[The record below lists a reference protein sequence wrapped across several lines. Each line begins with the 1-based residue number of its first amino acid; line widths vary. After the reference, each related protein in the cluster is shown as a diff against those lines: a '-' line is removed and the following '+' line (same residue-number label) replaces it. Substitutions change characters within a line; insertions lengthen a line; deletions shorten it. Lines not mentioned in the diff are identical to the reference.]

1 MRILKARMTTDV
13 EAAVDAVI
21 ERVGSKIVLGLPLG
35 LGKPLRFANA
45 LYHRA
50 RNDPALSLHIVTGL
64 SLQVPT
70 GSSSLERRFLG
81 PFTQRLYGD
90 IPDLAYARDAAAG
103 KLPGNVTVSEFFFQA
118 GNFLNQEQQ
127 QRHYVCSNYTH
138 AVRDLMAQGIN
149 VLAQMVAPDLHSETG
164 APETLSLSCNPD
176 LTLDLVPLLREREK
190 QGSPVAILAETNRA
204 LPYMGNDAALA
215 AETFDVILDHP
226 DSEYPL
232 FSVPQTAISPQ
243 DHLIGFYASTL
254 LRDGGTLQVGIGSL
268 GTALVYST
276 ILRHQQNAK
285 WRRVHDD
292 LEIGERFPVAAA
304 CGGTGPFSAGLY
316 GCSEMMMEGFI
327 DLMEAGVLTRSVDEN
342 IVMHGGFFLGSQAFY
357 ERLRN
362 MPVDQRG
369 RICMT
374 SVNFINDLFDH
385 RFGKQSLKVAQ
396 RVHGR
401 FINSAMMQTLNG
413 MTVSDGLD
421 DGRVISG
428 VGGQYNFV
436 AMAHELPDARSIIT
450 LRSTRE
456 QHGKLHSNI
465 VFNYPHCTIPRHLR
479 DIVVTEYGIADL
491 RGQVDEEVYVRLI
504 SVADSQF
511 QQELL
516 TQAQEAGKVAA
527 DWVIPAQWR
536 NNTAEAI
543 SRFSDNRDNKD
554 LFPVFP
560 FGHDFTDEEL
570 LLAKALKLLKAKT
583 GTPAGK
589 AVTLLGALGTA
600 GRASHHRQLLARME
614 LDAPGS
620 LGERLEQWLMVY
632 ALEKTAPTQ

>member
-1 MRILKARMTTDV
+1 M
-13 EAAVDAVI
+13 DAVI
-21 ERVGSKIVLGLPLG
+21 ERVGRKIVLGLPLG

-45 LYHRA
+45 IYHRA

-70 GSSSLERRFLG
+70 GSSSLERRFLE

-90 IPDLAYARDAAAG
+90 IPDLAYARDAATG

-149 VLAQMVAPDLHSETG
+149 VLAQMVAPDSSPEADAAETF
-164 APETLSLSCNPD
+164 SLSCNPD
-176 LTLDLVPLLREREK
+176 LTLDLVPLLREREA
-190 QGSPVAILAETNRA
+190 QGSPVAMLAETNRA

-232 FSVPQTAISPQ
+232 FSVPQTAISQQ
-243 DHLIGFYASTL
+243 DHLIGFYASSL

-276 ILRHQQNAK
+276 ILRHQQNAQ

-292 LEIGERFPVAAA
+292 LEIGERFPVAAE
-304 CGGTGPFSAGLY
+304 CGGTEPFSAGLY

-327 DLMEAGVLTRSVDEN
+327 DLMDAGVLTRSVDES

-357 ERLRN
+357 DRLHA
-362 MPVDQRG
+362 MPVSQRS

-413 MTVSDGLD
+413 MAVSDGLD

-456 QHGKLHSNI
+456 QNGKLHSNI

-491 RGQVDEEVYVRLI
+491 RGQADEEVYVRLI
-504 SVADSQF
+504 GIADAQF

-516 TQAQEAGKVAA
+516 TQAREAGKVAA
-527 DWVIPAQWR
+527 DWVIPSQWQ
-536 NNTAEAI
+536 NNTAERI
-543 SRFSDNRDNKD
+543 SRFFDNPDNKG
-554 LFPVFP
+554 LFSVFP

-570 LLAKALKLLKAKT
+570 VLAKALKLLKAET
-583 GTPAGK
+583 ATPVGK
-589 AVTLLGALGTA
+589 AVTLLRAAVSA
-600 GRASHHRQLLARME
+600 GRARRHQELLSRMA
-614 LDAPGS
+614 LNAPDS
-620 LGERLEQWLMVY
+620 LGVRLEQWLMVY
-632 ALEKTAPTQ
+632 ALEKTAPENMK